1 MYDQLITAGRETMEV
16 RSGIIEENCEQGN
29 IERWKGIKNHEYLL
43 CTDGRIDAVPVP
55 TGAS

>member
-1 MYDQLITAGRETMEV
+1 MYDQLITAGREAMEV

-43 CTDGRIDAVPVP
+43 CADGRIDIIPVP
-55 TGAS
+55 AGAS